1 LPLYAFEVLL
11 EQTEIDANQIVIVDL
26 RCVSA
31 NPRQQSSNQSQ
42 PASGRGWSR
51 GTRVVDEHDA
61 VSHEYIILEPD
72 AFADEGVR
80 RSAAV
85 TDNRTFW
92 ISTNVPMISVNAPIG
107 PEQVYEIL

>member
-1 LPLYAFEVLL
+1 MFL
-11 EQTEIDANQIVIVDL
+11 QTRGSNRQINLSLRRAVD
-26 RCVSA
+26 
-31 NPRQQSSNQSQ
+31 
-42 PASGRGWSR
+42 GRA

>member
-1 LPLYAFEVLL
+1 VF
-11 EQTEIDANQIVIVDL
+11 Q
-26 RCVSA
+26 
-31 NPRQQSSNQSQ
+31 Q
-42 PASGRGWSR
+42 PAAAIVQVNLSLRRAVDGRA

>member
-1 LPLYAFEVLL
+1 MVA
-11 EQTEIDANQIVIVDL
+11 
-26 RCVSA
+26 R
-31 NPRQQSSNQSQ
+31 
-42 PASGRGWSR
+42 GRGALN
-51 GTRVVDEHDA
+51 EHDDR
-61 VSHEYIILEPD
+61 VPRVHHLEPD